1 MILLDNQ
8 THQFI
13 RDHPVL
19 TALRAMAK
27 RGKEVVVYRHAW
39 TGNYVLAET
48 NGRITRELAVLRGW
62 PRIPEQRMRELAAQL
77 RPLPGT
83 VRKKNKVV
91 QDSLQEKSDRQRNLG
106 RFRRELQARIRSKVH
121 GLKKDHPSLVWPK
134 IPGEG
139 V

>member
-8 THQFI
+8 IHQII

-19 TALRAMAK
+19 TALRNKAK
-27 RGKEVVVYRHAW
+27 RGKEVIVYRHAYS
-39 TGNYVLAET
+39 GNFILAET
-48 NGRITRELAVLRGW
+48 NGRITRELAVLSGW
-62 PRIPEQRMRELAAQL
+62 PRIPEQRMRELATQL

-83 VRKKNKVV
+83 VGRKNKMVK
-91 QDSLQEKSDRQRNLG
+91 DSLDEKANKQRDLG
-106 RFRRELQARIRSKVH
+106 RFRRELQARIRSKVR
-121 GLKKDHPSLVWPK
+121 GQNKDHPSLVWPK